1 MVMHYFCI
9 SRLWGE
15 VINEQNEICV
25 VLMGCDKN
33 FLQGVKD
40 KGLMSSYR
48 LSVNLK
54 SSFC

>member
-15 VINEQNEICV
+15 VINEQNEFCV

>member
-25 VLMGCDKN
+25 VLIGCDKN
-33 FLQGVKD
+33 FLRAAKD
-40 KGLMSSYR
+40 KGLMSSYH
-48 LSVNLK
+48 LFVNPK
-54 SSFC
+54 PSF

>member
-33 FLQGVKD
+33 FLQGAKD
-40 KGLMSSYR
+40 KGFDVFVSP
-48 LSVNLK
+48 
-54 SSFC
+54 FCEPQI